1 MRRLAA
7 LTFLLF
13 AASMPAFAAD
23 STVTLTLDGRPIDKH
38 GGIAVMH
45 AGTVFVD
52 AIDMTKTFNGLVSLR
67 SGGSATI
74 TIGGST
80 GAFVPGSTVAVVNG
94 VKARIPAPFMRGGDL
109 FVPLNFFITRMTRA
123 KVRIDAARRHADIL
137 VNSNPMS

>member
-1 MRRLAA
+1 MKRLIA
-7 LTFLLF
+7 LALLLCST
-13 AASMPAFAAD
+13 AVPVFAAD

-45 AGTVFVD
+45 SGTVFVD

-67 SGGSATI
+67 AGGSATI
-74 TIGGST
+74 TIQGST

-109 FVPLNFFITRMTRA
+109 FVPLNIFITRLTRA
-123 KVRIDAARRHADIL
+123 KVRIDVARMRADIL
-137 VNSNPMS
+137 VNP